1 MNTGAVSEI
10 GTSEL
15 WLAFALSFVI
25 IVKPAGRAREF
36 LNSSAILS
44 SVSVEGILI
53 VVPRAD
59 SRSGPRSR
67 SRSRGESEAGA
78 MGAVFV
84 KGIVGA
90 EEPGRGRGAE
100 EVFLV
105 GKLFM
110 VSVLVSE
117 GRSGG
122 A

>member
-1 MNTGAVSEI
+1 VNTGAFSEI
-10 GTSEL
+10 GTSEV
-15 WLAFALSFVI
+15 WLPFILSLVI
-25 IVKPAGRAREF
+25 IAKPAGRAREF
-36 LNSSAILS
+36 LNSSAIFS

-59 SRSGPRSR
+59 SRSRPRIRTESR
-67 SRSRGESEAGA
+67 TGA
-78 MGAVFV
+78 METEFGMGVVFDM
-84 KGIVGA
+84 GA
-90 EEPGRGRGAE
+90 EGLGGGRGAE
-100 EVFLV
+100 DVLLA